1 MCMYL
6 YRIYGTGAGRA
17 RAFMVLVVLLRW
29 LSIATEAK
37 IPEPIIVDDEFVKQ
51 GYRCARAY
59 GF

>member
-1 MCMYL
+1 
-6 YRIYGTGAGRA
+6 
-17 RAFMVLVVLLRW
+17 MVLVVLLRW